1 MNTRKC
7 PICGSDSNEIL
18 FMQPYSKT
26 EDNKIAVCN
35 KCDFV
40 FVKNTKSQFYFNDY
54 YKEMSKYEDT
64 RDQELHDKSVE
75 VIARHVRFTDK
86 VLDMGC
92 STGHLLSLL
101 KKKGYKNLL
110 GVDPSPQCKIVASK
124 LYRITVKTGTI
135 DSFKSREKYNFI
147 ILATV
152 LEHLSEFKKSIKK
165 ITSLLG
171 KDGKIFISVPNA
183 SMFYEKVDEPFYEFS
198 PEHINF
204 FSPKYLEILLADF
217 TCVYLEADPVAI
229 YSIWKKTGK
238 LRDSI
243 QRYINI
249 SNQRLKKINK
259 IVASLQYK
267 TIVWG
272 AGALTKRLLQ
282 TTNLRQK
289 VFILVDRNAKIIGEN
304 LEDIKVISP
313 NELGTYDEP
322 ILISSFKF
330 KDEIVNEIK
339 ARKLKNKII
348 TFNGKN

>member
-7 PICGSDSNEIL
+7 PICAGNSHKIL
-18 FMQPYSKT
+18 FIQTYSET
-26 EDNKIAVCN
+26 SDHNIVSCN
-35 KCDFV
+35 NCGFV
-40 FVKNTKSQFYFNDY
+40 FVINTNPQSFYNQY
-54 YKEMSKYEDT
+54 YKEMSKYENT

-75 VIARHVRFTDK
+75 VIARHARFTDK

-92 STGHLLSLL
+92 STGHLLSIL

-124 LYRITVKTGTI
+124 LYRITVKTATI

-152 LEHLSEFKKSIKK
+152 LEHLSELRKSIAK
-165 ITSLLG
+165 ITALLTKEG
-171 KDGKIFISVPNA
+171 KLFISVPNA
-183 SMFYEKVDEPFYEFS
+183 SRFYERVEEPFYEFS

-204 FSPKYLEILLADF
+204 FSPQFLEVFLTDF
-217 TCVYLEADPVAI
+217 TCVYLEADPTAI
-229 YSIWKKTGK
+229 YSIWKKSGSLKYSVKKYIK
-238 LRDSI
+238 LSYRSLNKL
-243 QRYINI
+243 QKLIN
-249 SNQRLKKINK
+249 RLPR
-259 IVASLQYK
+259 K

-289 VFILVDRNAKIIGEN
+289 VFILVDRNAKTIGEN

-313 NELGTYDEP
+313 DELGTYDEP

-348 TFNGKN
+348 TFNSKN